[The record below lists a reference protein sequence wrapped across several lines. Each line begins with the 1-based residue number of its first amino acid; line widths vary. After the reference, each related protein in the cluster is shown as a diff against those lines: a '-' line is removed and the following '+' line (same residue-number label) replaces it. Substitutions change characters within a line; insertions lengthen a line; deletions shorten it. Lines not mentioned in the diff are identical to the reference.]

1 MCIVNCG
8 HFRAV
13 AQQFR
18 SGQQPDIPVP
28 CGDRV
33 VVGSPNDF
41 QALLSFFL
49 IKRIAPGH
57 RHHKDGQI
65 RLRGAYGLGDS
76 DWYLHGKYSRLDI
89 SGLSGADFD
98 LWEVGVGYSY
108 PINQASDV
116 VFDAAYQQ
124 MRFDGDSLDGYR
136 VGAGVRTILG
146 TPRLEGH
153 AKAHFYTGGD
163 SQSQWAANV
172 GLNFF
177 FTQSKRFSV
186 IGEYEFADSGDD
198 IFWIGLRASF

>member
-1 MCIVNCG
+1 MKHLYCAIALSLGLAGATSAHAFERDLSLTYVD
-8 HFRAV
+8 AV
-13 AQQFR
+13 YQ
-18 SGQQPDIPVP
+18 DI
-28 CGDRV
+28 
-33 VVGSPNDF
+33 
-41 QALLSFFL
+41 
-49 IKRIAPGH
+49 
-57 RHHKDGQI
+57 DGVADGFG
-65 RLRGAYGLGDS
+65 LRGAYGLGDS
-76 DWYLHGKYSRLDI
+76 DWYVHGKYSRLDI